1 MSTNQEEKSSR
12 VPGIIERG
20 FEIAKKLG
28 YKGDLF
34 TYTAAVLPPIQL
46 HHPALMRNTVVDPDP
61 VGSKS
66 E

>member
-28 YKGDLF
+28 YKGDIC
-34 TYTAAVLPPIQL
+34 TYTAAVLPPVQL
-46 HHPALMRNTVVDPDP
+46 HHPALKLDKVVDPDP
-61 VGSKS
+61 VGEKK
-66 E
+66 